1 LQKNKMI
8 NKKILLECLDL
19 KDSKALSKI
28 SIYDKNFLNKIKNKD
43 KKFLIYCTL
52 EDYIR
57 IKKKLITNKS
67 LNKFLIIENKNK
79 KILKKCL
86 SLFRI
91 FIHCNL
97 RTLTFV
103 LINQKDFYVNTFNP
117 FFQKKLIINNKY
129 NLNKFKL
136 YIKNV
141 YYFFKNNYLIIY
153 E

>member
-1 LQKNKMI
+1 MI